1 MAIDAA
7 SNTVKANFGFYNPPE
22 DGSLPVAYVADYSR
36 NYSNVYH
43 EVTVEN
49 VRGKEDQFSLDTT
62 GFQFLNS
69 PANYKAFRD
78 DDEVKAEYYPESIEL
93 IKKQTGASRVVIFDH
108 TIRRRVPGQKGEDP
122 KSRQPADV
130 VHGDQTPNG
139 AIARVHVHM
148 PADEAP
154 ELLKKRFQII
164 NLWRPIS
171 HTALDWP
178 LALCDYYSVDVKQDT
193 QPITLAYP
201 DRNGEVYGIK
211 YNPNFQWKYLRGMTP
226 DEAILIKCY
235 DSIQDGSVAVFTP
248 HTAFA
253 DPTTPPDAPLR
264 QSIDSHGGNLQV
276 PSSFGR
282 VLFYLLYN
290 FTLAKKVTGASRV
303 VIFDQTLRRR
313 RPGWNGDDT
322 IQALQPAA
330 EVHGDQTPN
339 GATNR
344 VHLHM
349 SAEEAPELLKKRFQ
363 IINIWRPISHPALD
377 WPLALCDYGSVD
389 VEKDALPVTL
399 VRPDRNGEIYGFSYN
414 PDHQWKYVRGMTPDE
429 VVLIKC
435 QDSVRDGSVA
445 VFTPHCAFVDPTT
458 PRDTPPRE
466 SIEMRALVFYD

>member
-1 MAIDAA
+1 M
-7 SNTVKANFGFYNPPE
+7 S
-22 DGSLPVAYVADYSR
+22 
-36 NYSNVYH
+36 
-43 EVTVEN
+43 
-49 VRGKEDQFSLDTT
+49 
-62 GFQFLNS
+62 
-69 PANYKAFRD
+69 
-78 DDEVKAEYYPESIEL
+78 
-93 IKKQTGASRVVIFDH
+93 
-108 TIRRRVPGQKGEDP
+108 
-122 KSRQPADV
+122 
-130 VHGDQTPNG
+130 
-139 AIARVHVHM
+139 
-148 PADEAP
+148 ADEAP

-264 QSIDSHGGNLQV
+264 QSIELRALFSWRKSASPSLLWQGFVLLAVQFYPRRSHVNSIKGSSWVWQLSFQLYRLSSIYIQGLRTPQTESYPLKPNEMSIDGSP
-276 PSSFGR
+276 PSTVTAKLGYYTPPVDGSPPTITVADLKRNYSITRYEVTIEDVRGKEDQYTLDTSGFQWVHTPAKHTSFQNDEAIKNE
-282 VLFYLLYN
+282 YYPESIDLL
-290 FTLAKKVTGASRV
+290 KKVTGASRV
-303 VIFDQTLRRR
+303 VIFDHTLRRR
-313 RPGWNGDDT
+313 RPDWNGDDT

-377 WPLALCDYGSVD
+377 WPLALCDYRSVD